1 MGEVPTSSCFVS
13 PTAQGEHFVG
23 STTSMTV
30 KKRQRDMLGGPMNNE
45 EIKMNR
51 QMLNEISDLKKT
63 LGEKYHSPNRMN

>member
-1 MGEVPTSSCFVS
+1 
-13 PTAQGEHFVG
+13 
-23 STTSMTV
+23 
-30 KKRQRDMLGGPMNNE
+30 MLGGPMNNE